1 MKVLIGGLLPTQ
13 QRIIEA
19 ACPAGIELRFVAAD
33 KDPRIWGRAGKHCD
47 YCILIADFVNHK
59 HGKKLEAAGCNV
71 IRHAGG
77 ITRLK
82 KLLLELNDKGGP

>member
-33 KDPRIWGRAGKHCD
+33 KDPRIWGRAGKHCSSRSWTAVMAF
-47 YCILIADFVNHK
+47 CSSARHFSADQ
-59 HGKKLEAAGCNV
+59 
-71 IRHAGG
+71 R
-77 ITRLK
+77 
-82 KLLLELNDKGGP
+82 

>member
-1 MKVLIGGLLPTQ
+1 MLIGGLLPTQ
-13 QRIIEA
+13 QRIVEA
-19 ACPAGIELRFVAAD
+19 ACPAGIELRFVAAG

-47 YCILIADFVNHK
+47 YCILITDFVSHK
-59 HGKKLEAAGCNV
+59 HGDGLGAAGCNV

>member
-1 MKVLIGGLLPTQ
+1 MLIGGLLPTQ

-33 KDPRIWGRAGKHCD
+33 KDPRVWRRAGKHCD
-47 YCILIADFVNHK
+47 YCILITGFVSHK
-59 HGKKLEAAGCNV
+59 HGEGLEAAGCNV
-71 IRHAGG
+71 IHHAGG

-82 KLLLELNDKGGP
+82 KLLLELNDKGGL

>member
-13 QRIIEA
+13 QRIIKA

-33 KDPRIWGRAGKHCD
+33 KDPRVWGRVGRHCD
-47 YCILIADFVNHK
+47 YCILITDFVGHK
-59 HGKKLEAAGCNV
+59 HSEGLEAAGCKV
-71 IRHAGG
+71 IRHTGG

-82 KLLLELNDKGGP
+82 ELLRELTERAP